1 MNPTVKKK
9 TKVPTLTI
17 TIKRCL
23 GSINHNNWGGGR
35 EEMQSRLEKKKIS
48 LFVDEM
54 KVYIE
59 NPKDTTRKLPEPIIA
74 IERLKDIKLTHINL
88 LHMYTLTNRKINLGN
103 NYIHHCNK
111 KNKILW
117 NIST

>member
-1 MNPTVKKK
+1 
-9 TKVPTLTI
+9 
-17 TIKRCL
+17 
-23 GSINHNNWGGGR
+23 
-35 EEMQSRLEKKKIS
+35 MQSRLEKKKIS

-59 NPKDTTRKLPEPIIA
+59 NPKDTTRKLPEPINCYRNVEGYKINRHKSLA
-74 IERLKDIKLTHINL
+74 YVQTH
-88 LHMYTLTNRKINLGN
+88 NRKINLGN